1 MTAQP
6 GRVPLVLVTGLS
18 GAGKS
23 SALNMLEDLGFEAVD
38 NLPLSLLASLA
49 EPRAEQGGALAL
61 GIDVRTRDFDAGRF
75 LEALEPLRANPRLA
89 VTLLFLDADDEVLRR
104 RFTETRRRHP
114 LAADRPVADGIRLER
129 QRLEPLRQA
138 ADLLLDSSRLKL
150 ADLKLALSER
160 FAIERRAGLSVFVT
174 SFSYRNGL
182 PREADLVFD
191 VRFLANP
198 HYEDAL
204 RELDGR
210 DPEVAVFIAA
220 DSSYGPFFARLLAM
234 LLSLLPAYER
244 EGKAY
249 LTIALGCTGGR
260 HRSVFVAEGLERA
273 LAREGWHV
281 RVRHRDLPA

>member
-260 HRSVFVAEGLERA
+260 HRSVFVAEGLGRA

>member
-129 QRLEPLRQA
+129 HRLEPLRQA